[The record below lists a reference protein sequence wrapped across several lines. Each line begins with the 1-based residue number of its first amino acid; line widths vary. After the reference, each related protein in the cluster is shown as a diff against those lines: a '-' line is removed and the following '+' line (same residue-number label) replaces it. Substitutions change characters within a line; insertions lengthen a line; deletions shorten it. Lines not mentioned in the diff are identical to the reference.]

1 MTESKWSTNGL
12 VLDSKRGAVR
22 EREGLEQA
30 LKNRENDSMSVWYFY
45 CHWHTK
51 IINITYKQKWK

>member
-30 LKNRENDSMSVWYFY
+30 LKNREKMIQCQYGISIV
-45 CHWHTK
+45 TG
-51 IINITYKQKWK
+51 TQRL